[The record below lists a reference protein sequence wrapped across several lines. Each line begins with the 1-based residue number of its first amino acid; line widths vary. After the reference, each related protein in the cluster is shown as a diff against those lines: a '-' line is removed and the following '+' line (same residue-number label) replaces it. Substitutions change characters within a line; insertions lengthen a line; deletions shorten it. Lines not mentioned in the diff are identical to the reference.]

1 MSFEWIDTVSFF
13 LFTLI
18 LYFLSMLSRRF
29 GEVMGMKKYYYVYY
43 IGMFFTFSGSIVMS
57 LSAIELETNILLG
70 YGFFSFGLTLGI
82 ITSVKYWGWLF
93 KEIIKG

>member
-1 MSFEWIDTVSFF
+1 MSFEWMDSVSFF

-18 LYFLSMLSRRF
+18 LYFLSVLSRKF
-29 GEVMGMKKYYYVYY
+29 GEVMGMKNYYYVYY

-57 LSAIELETNILLG
+57 QSELETSRLWG
-70 YGFFSFGLTLGI
+70 YGLFSLGLTFGL
-82 ITSVKYWGWLF
+82 ITSVKYWGWLL